1 MAALFRD
8 VAARIKADIER
19 GVYPADSRLPTEHEL
34 AVQHGV
40 SRDTITRAL
49 GVLKA
54 EGLVEAHTSRGTTV
68 APPPV
73 RLTIDRYGEVADP
86 MRRDPDLG
94 PWETACKSAGIDGR
108 TEVVGVDRIPADP
121 QVAKKLG
128 VDAGTELVHRQRRM
142 WARERVAQ
150 IQDAWMP
157 AELVEG
163 TPLSGASKVVGGV
176 YAAMTAAG
184 FGPAKVTEEITG
196 RPPTTDEQAEIGLP
210 DGATVQEVWRTT
222 HDQAGRI
229 VEVLRTIADARACRF
244 VYDNLPV
251 GRAEG

>member
-19 GVYPADSRLPTEHEL
+19 GVYPADSRLPTEHQL
-34 AVQHGV
+34 AEQHGV

-54 EGLVEAHTSRGTTV
+54 EGLVEAHTSKGTTV

-73 RLTIDRYGEVADP
+73 RLTIDRYGEVANPNRADA
-86 MRRDPDLG
+86 DLG
-94 PWETACKSAGIDGR
+94 PWETACKAAGLDGR
-108 TEVVGVDRIPADP
+108 TEVVGVDRVPAD
-121 QVAKKLG
+121 QSLAKRIG
-128 VDAGTELVHRQRRM
+128 VDTGTELVHRRRRM
-142 WARERVAQ
+142 WARERISQ

-157 AELVEG
+157 AALVEG
-163 TPLSGASKVVGGV
+163 TPLAGSTKIVGGV
-176 YAAMTAAG
+176 YAAMTVAG
-184 FGPAKVTEEITG
+184 FGPARVTEEITG
-196 RPPTTDEQAEIGLP
+196 RPPTTEEQAAIGLP

-222 HDQAGRI
+222 YDQAGRI

-244 VYDNLPV
+244 IYDNLPV
-251 GRAEG
+251 GRTEG